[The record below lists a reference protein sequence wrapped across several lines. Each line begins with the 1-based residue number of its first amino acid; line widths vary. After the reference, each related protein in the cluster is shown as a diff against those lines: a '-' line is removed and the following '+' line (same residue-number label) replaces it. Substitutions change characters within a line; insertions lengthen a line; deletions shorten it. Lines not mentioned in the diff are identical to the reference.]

1 MSIDE
6 IRSSRRVE
14 SPVSVGN
21 GDGVA
26 RGMSESEVRVRDG
39 SAVLLETSSSS
50 SKIAG
55 FNAIDMGEG
64 LG

>member
-6 IRSSRRVE
+6 IRSSRRVD
-14 SPVSVGN
+14 SPLSG
-21 GDGVA
+21 GSSDEVA
-26 RGMSESEVRVRDG
+26 WGMSEREVRVRDG

-50 SKIAG
+50 SKMAG
-55 FNAIDMGEG
+55 FNAIDIGEG